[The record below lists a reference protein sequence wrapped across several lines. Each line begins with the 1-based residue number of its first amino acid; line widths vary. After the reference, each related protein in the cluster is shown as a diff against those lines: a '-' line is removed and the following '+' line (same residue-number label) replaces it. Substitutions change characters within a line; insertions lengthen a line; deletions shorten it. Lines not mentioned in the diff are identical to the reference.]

1 MFFRR
6 AGISFT
12 RYQDERQIWRLPA
25 DRWAVGLIL
34 ALLVAAPF
42 LIDRLYIVSYLLP
55 LIIWSMAAMGLN
67 LLMGGAGQIHLG
79 YGAVIG
85 IGAYASVHALRAGV
99 PFEIAMLLGGVA
111 AAMVG
116 VVFGAAALRVK
127 GLYLAMATLAMQY
140 IVDFVIILFPAIS
153 GGSQAALSVPPTR
166 FLGIPIEGDRVPYY
180 VALAI
185 CTGLTLFM
193 LNVRRTSFGRA
204 LAAVREKDYAAS
216 IIGVDPFRYKM
227 LAFWVSSFIGGMT
240 GAVLAVCYYRT
251 ISPDQFHLDLSIQ
264 LVAMVIV
271 GGLGSVLG
279 VFLGAALILFA
290 PIVLNQLIA
299 GAADTFGWQIP
310 IDLRAHLPLMLYG
323 ALIMGFLLL
332 EPLGLAKIYN
342 NMRNYFLVWPFRH
355 ARQ

>member
-1 MFFRR
+1 MFFRK

-12 RYQDERQIWRLPA
+12 RYQDERRIWRLPA
-25 DRWAVGLIL
+25 DRWTVAVIL
-34 ALLVAAPF
+34 ALLIAAPF
-42 LIDRLYIVSYLLP
+42 LIDRLYIISYLLP

-85 IGAYASVHALRAGV
+85 IGAYASVHAMRAGV
-99 PFEIAMLLGGVA
+99 PFELAMILGGVA
-111 AAMVG
+111 AAAVG
-116 VVFGAAALRVK
+116 VIFGAAALRVK

-140 IVDFVIILFPAIS
+140 IVDFVIVQFPAIS
-153 GGSQAALSVPPTR
+153 GGSQAALAVPR
-166 FLGIPIEGDRVPYY
+166 VSFLGIAVEGDNAPYY

-185 CTGLTLFM
+185 CTVLTLFM

-216 IIGVDPFRYKM
+216 IIGVDPFRYKL

-279 VFLGAALILFA
+279 VFLGVGLILFA
-290 PIVLNQLIA
+290 PIVLNQLISW
-299 GAADTFGWQIP
+299 GADQFGLAIP

-323 ALIMGFLLL
+323 ALIMGFLLI

-342 NMRNYFLVWPFRH
+342 NIRNYFLVWPFRH